1 MDEDPGLNPGAGKT
15 VASSILAASACICP
29 NCHEPAPG
37 GLYHYNRGE
46 YPPYEEP
53 EGILHCGCFYD
64 SVKKR
69 PMQVILGEDE

>member
-1 MDEDPGLNPGAGKT
+1 MDEDPASKAAAGKT
-15 VASSILAASACICP
+15 VASSILAASACIICP
-29 NCHEPAPG
+29 NCCQEAPG

-64 SVKKR
+64 SVKKY
-69 PMQVILGEDE
+69 PMQVIFGED